1 MTVLNTN
8 TAAITA
14 QYSLKKVQG
23 EMEDAMTALSSGKRI
38 NTASDDAAGI
48 AIAARMT
55 AAINGFEQAIRN
67 ASDAQSM
74 IDTAEGAHDEV
85 ANMLQRMRELAV
97 QSGNDSNSDTDRA
110 ALQLEIDQ
118 LLTEIDRVS
127 ERTIWGGK
135 TLMGG
140 ATGGPTTLNFQV
152 GATSAEGDQIAITID
167 DTSSDALGVGNTGLP
182 SGGRVTGH
190 AGVSYDNDTGVLSV
204 VGAPNAGDVVTFDMN
219 GKEVSVT
226 VSYVDQYPNTA
237 VGLAAQIKS
246 AADVVINTTAN
257 AELLRDID
265 IKDNGDGTLTFT
277 QNSKVSI
284 DHYNPTSATQT
295 ATIDEK
301 NGTITF
307 DGTRTAEAIT
317 LKINGIEV
325 SVTTSATD
333 GFMNTNIGTATA
345 FAQAIE
351 EKAGLENVSV
361 TDHADGSLTIRQ
373 KTNPF
378 IDGAE
383 VTLTN
388 KANVTFEYDDV
399 NQITVGG
406 AWTEGQQISMDIFGE
421 TVSFTVTD
429 DDSYENTLSGI
440 SEQLAAAINDKG
452 IMGLSASKD
461 DNANTVT
468 LVADVNVSN
477 GKVDSGEEFIYH
489 TLGDIGTAQIRLHDT
504 VVSELSDVANDAAY
518 ATGDAYSFEV
528 MGQKV
533 SFVVG
538 TDGYSDDKEGVS
550 EQMKDA
556 IDDLGIEGLTVVT
569 AATTQAGV
577 DITRSLTGAATTGS
591 TVVTNITSLAADEV
605 GDPTFSGSISVA
617 TAEGAADAIDRID
630 AALVT
635 LNEQRANLGAV
646 SNRLDH
652 TVTNLSNV
660 NVNLQASR
668 SRIED
673 ADFAI
678 ETSNLTKSQIL
689 SQAATAMLAQAN
701 ASKQS
706 VLSLLQG

>member
-14 QYSLKKVQG
+14 QYNLKKVQS
-23 EMEDAMTALSSGKRI
+23 EMDDAMTALSSGKRI

-48 AIAARMT
+48 AIASRMT
-55 AAINGFEQAIRN
+55 ATINGFEQAIRN

-97 QSGNDSNSDTDRA
+97 QSGNDSNSATDRE

-140 ATGGPTTLNFQV
+140 AEGGPTTLNFQV
-152 GATSAEGDQIAITID
+152 GATSAAGDQIAITID
-167 DTSSDALGVGNTGLP
+167 DTSAGALGLGHRGEAVGNRT
-182 SGGRVTGH
+182 T
-190 AGVSYDNDTGVLSV
+190 AGISYDSDTGVLSL
-204 VGAPNAGDVVTFDMN
+204 VGEPKGGDVITFDLADI
-219 GKEVSVT
+219 EISVT
-226 VSYVDQYPNTA
+226 VSEINQYPNNKA
-237 VGLAAQIKS
+237 GVAAQIK
-246 AADVVINTTAN
+246 AKVDEVIADDNNIET
-257 AELLRDID
+257 LRGISVT
-265 IKDNGDGTLTFT
+265 DNGDGTLSFVQSAKTT
-277 QNSKVSI
+277 I
-284 DHYNPTSATQT
+284 DTYTNTSQD
-295 ATIDEK
+295 ATISEE

-307 DGTRTAEAIT
+307 TGTYAGEALT
-317 LKINGIEV
+317 VNINGVTV
-325 SVTTSATD
+325 SWDTSTADD
-333 GFMNTNIGTATA
+333 GFEDSLVGTAA
-345 FAQAIE
+345 KFAQAVHTQ
-351 EKAGLENVSV
+351 AGLENVLV
-361 TDHADGSLTIRQ
+361 TDHNDGSVTISQ
-373 KTNPF
+373 KTTPL

-383 VTLTN
+383 IAATN
-388 KANVTFEYDDV
+388 KADVTFEYDDT
-399 NQITVGG
+399 NKITVDG
-406 AWTEGQQISMDIFGE
+406 AWTEGQQVSMDIFGE
-421 TVSFTVTD
+421 TVSFTVVD
-429 DDSYENTLSGI
+429 DDAFDNTLAGI
-440 SEQLAAAINDKG
+440 TEQLAAAINSAG
-452 IMGLSASKD
+452 IVGLSAAKD
-461 DNANTVT
+461 TGANTVT
-468 LVADVNVSN
+468 LTADVLVGN
-477 GKVDSGEEFIYH
+477 GKRNAGSDTLVITSIGNVASGEV
-489 TLGDIGTAQIRLHDT
+489 RLHDT
-504 VVSELSDVANDAAY
+504 DVLVASATTDVAAY
-518 ATGDAYSFEV
+518 TAGKAFSFEV
-528 MGQKV
+528 MGQEV
-533 SFVVG
+533 AFVVG
-538 TDGYSDDKEGVS
+538 TDGYTNDKEGVS
-550 EQMKDA
+550 QQMKDLVDA
-556 IDDLGIEGLTVVT
+556 LDINGLKVVT
-569 AATTQAGV
+569 DSTNTAGIT
-577 DITRSLTGAATTGS
+577 ITRDLDNTNNANTGS
-591 TVVTNITSLAADEV
+591 NVVTNIQSLAADEV

-617 TAEGAADAIDRID
+617 TADGASDAIDRID